1 MGKLKLKLRYTD
13 RGEVESYD
21 VETGKAVGHVS
32 TMGNILER
40 TKEDEEREKKE
51 IEQLE
56 KKYGL
61 R

>member
-1 MGKLKLKLRYTD
+1 MRYTD

>member
-21 VETGKAVGHVS
+21 EETGKTVGHVS
-32 TMGNILER
+32 TMGNLLER

-51 IEQLE
+51 IEKLE